1 MKKEIKAMNESVLR
15 SLLEESVKREWSK
28 YGSVPEHVFSNK
40 HNRAMKR
47 IFKLYE
53 KNTIQFRSSSISGAK
68 PHIRFTRKSILT
80 AFIIV
85 LLALLAGCAAAYF
98 ISQHFHGYVHS
109 DNTEI
114 FPINTENCPT
124 VIEEKYYLSELPEE
138 YEIVDSSSSPFY
150 ETIIFK
156 NNLTGQMISFGQ
168 DVKSS
173 YGPAHLNTERHE
185 IEEVEINGHCGLCV
199 DFSDSEHNGS
209 LAIWDNGKYILELS
223 GDLSKK
229 ELLDLAKSAKVC
241 EN

>member
-1 MKKEIKAMNESVLR
+1 MNESILR

-28 YGSVPEHVFSNK
+28 YDSVPEHVFSNK

-53 KNTIQFRSSSISGAK
+53 KNTIQLRSSSISGVK
-68 PHIRFTRKSILT
+68 LRIRFTRKSILT

-98 ISQHFHGYVHS
+98 ISQRFHGFVHS

-124 VIEEKYYLSELPEE
+124 VIEEKYYLSELPKGF
-138 YEIVDSSSSPFY
+138 EILDTNSSPLSEY
-150 ETIIFK
+150 IYYK
-156 NNLTGQMISFGQ
+156 NKSTGQTVTFRQ
-168 DVKSS
+168 NVKPD
-173 YGPAHLNTERHE
+173 YGPVHLNTERYE
-185 IEEVEINGHCGLCV
+185 IEEVEINGHCGLCI
-199 DFSDSEHNGS
+199 DFSDSEYNGS

-223 GDLSKK
+223 TDLSKK